1 MQIEVVVEKMTG
13 LLTAALLDEEENE
26 SKRERWRTATACK
39 LTAESSLSNSY
50 MLVILRFA
58 WNDGGMAINFH
69 ASALSCDGAPAEVF
83 YCPNIRRSHLAKSFS
98 C

>member
-39 LTAESSLSNSY
+39 LTAESS
-50 MLVILRFA
+50 
-58 WNDGGMAINFH
+58 
-69 ASALSCDGAPAEVF
+69 
-83 YCPNIRRSHLAKSFS
+83 
-98 C
+98 